1 MQGVTGGGAA
11 MPMDVGAVETAVGS
25 RRKASR
31 RTRTQAAAGTACRR
45 PPGGLSDV
53 SYDRINGRPPSF
65 RRQLAA
71 ESSKPSPAGSNF
83 TGLAR
88 VLREWRRA
96 QSTSRQA
103 GVWRWTERRGR
114 CARRAEG
121 VGAGLPDSPGRLR
134 RACSASDRSAT
145 RALS

>member
-53 SYDRINGRPPSF
+53 SHDRINGRPPSF

-83 TGLAR
+83 TGKIWRAR
-88 VLREWRRA
+88 ELRTKFQSRIGFGKGRSRGWETKRSGEARNNA
-96 QSTSRQA
+96 QGSR
-103 GVWRWTERRGR
+103 EY
-114 CARRAEG
+114 
-121 VGAGLPDSPGRLR
+121 
-134 RACSASDRSAT
+134 
-145 RALS
+145 